1 MAEQVLGRV
10 LMNFA
15 GDYDETKSYVYLDSV
30 LYQGST
36 YVCRVDAQGVLP
48 TDTSHWQLLA
58 RAGTDGDASSAMS
71 AANDAKSQAQQAYNL
86 ASDTAVTV
94 KKMASNASS
103 SASSSANSDSSAKPA
118 VADSIDTKN
127 VDKNKM
133 PADYSDGIFYEQKLA
148 NVVEINRSDYA
159 SDAQSGT
166 TGILT
171 TKAITV
177 DNKKLARQ
185 RFELLDNDYPLTL
198 ERNGADSS
206 WNDWHGVTN
215 WN

>member
-58 RAGTDGDASSAMS
+58 RAGADGDASSAVS
-71 AANDAKSQAQQAYNL
+71 AASDAKSQAQQAYDL
-86 ASDTAVTV
+86 ASDTAATV
-94 KKMASNASS
+94 KKMVSSASS
-103 SASSSANSDSSAKPA
+103 SASSSATSDSSAEPA
-118 VADSIDTKN
+118 VVDSIDTKN

-148 NVVEINRSDYA
+148 TSVDINRSDYA

-177 DNKKLARQ
+177 DKKKLARQ